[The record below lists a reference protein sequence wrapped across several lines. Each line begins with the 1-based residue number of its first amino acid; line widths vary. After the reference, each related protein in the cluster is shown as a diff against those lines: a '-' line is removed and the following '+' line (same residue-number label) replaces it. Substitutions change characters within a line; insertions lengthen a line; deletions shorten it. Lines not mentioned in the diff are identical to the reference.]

1 MTYLGW
7 MKVILGVWARTQSV
21 VRSVFTCAWSCK
33 DHHMTIGEIEDDARL
48 RQLMLEL
55 SY

>member
-7 MKVILGVWARTQSV
+7 MKVIFAAMERTKFV
-21 VRSVFTCAWSCK
+21 VRGIFTCAWSLK
-33 DHHMTIGEIEDDARL
+33 DHHISIDEVEDDVRL

-55 SY
+55 RY

>member
-7 MKVILGVWARTQSV
+7 MKAIFGALVRTQSV
-21 VRSVFTCAWSCK
+21 VRSSFACPWSRT
-33 DHHMTIGEIEDDARL
+33 DHHISIDEVEGDVRL

-55 SY
+55 RY

>member
-7 MKVILGVWARTQSV
+7 MKAIFGALVRTQSV
-21 VRSVFTCAWSCK
+21 VRGIFTYAWSLK
-33 DHHMTIGEIEDDARL
+33 DHHISIDEVEDDVRL

-55 SY
+55 RY